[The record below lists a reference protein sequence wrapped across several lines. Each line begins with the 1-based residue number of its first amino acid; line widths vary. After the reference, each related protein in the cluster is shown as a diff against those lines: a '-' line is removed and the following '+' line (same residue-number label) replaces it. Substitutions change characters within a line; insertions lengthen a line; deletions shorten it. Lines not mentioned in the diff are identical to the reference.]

1 MFEIGWAKCRISRTS
16 VTDVLW
22 AYNTENT
29 AAESLGSSPKSL
41 EVVPR
46 PCPGPGALT
55 AGGGSLVWHIAAAVL
70 VAAGQLQAE
79 DWPGSSEGSSLRR

>member
-1 MFEIGWAKCRISRTS
+1 MFKIGWARCRISGAS

-29 AAESLGSSPKSL
+29 SAESLGSSPKSL

-46 PCPGPGALT
+46 PGPGALT
-55 AGGGSLVWHIAAAVL
+55 TGGGSLLWHIAAAVL

-79 DWPGSSEGSSLRR
+79 DWPGSSEGSSLRT